1 MDWMTVLVRFALYVV
16 LMLVFGLPLFQLHA
30 LRKPERSSV
39 LAKKFSNLAVAL
51 AVVGIF
57 LSTISMVLMVKAMSG
72 AVDIS
77 AIEEHMIEM
86 MLTETSFGMAW
97 CLVLQCW
104 SSLSRQ
110 DYSSPAPIPSDCAS

>member
-77 AIEEHMIEM
+77 AIEE
-86 MLTETSFGMAW
+86 
-97 CLVLQCW
+97 
-104 SSLSRQ
+104 
-110 DYSSPAPIPSDCAS
+110 